1 MTHVSKKGGSD
12 EQLQFVEFAAV
23 PTGNCEKVVSRP
35 DVFSASL
42 GFLAL
47 AAVMATG
54 NRLHQTAPAAGLAS
68 AGGNLVPL
76 W

>member
-1 MTHVSKKGGSD
+1 MSPKREAPMSSSNLWN
-12 EQLQFVEFAAV
+12 LQPSQRATVKRWCH
-23 PTGNCEKVVSRP
+23 GLI
-35 DVFSASL
+35 VFSASL